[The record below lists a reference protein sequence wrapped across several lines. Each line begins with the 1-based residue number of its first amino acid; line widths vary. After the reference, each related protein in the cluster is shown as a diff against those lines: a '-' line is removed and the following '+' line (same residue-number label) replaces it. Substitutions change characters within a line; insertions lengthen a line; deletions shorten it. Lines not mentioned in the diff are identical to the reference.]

1 MKKKR
6 QRYFQVRTIIVIIV
20 CTMLYSCA
28 EEKEVVIPENVLS
41 KEKMATVMTDIHLLE
56 ASMTLNFSNA
66 ANMINGPEM
75 QATTVQL
82 LKKNNVTREQ
92 YQTSF
97 IFYAEHPDLL
107 TEVYKQVLNNLSQL
121 QAKVSNEK
129 DTTSRKIEPIK
140 KP

>member
-1 MKKKR
+1 M
-6 QRYFQVRTIIVIIV
+6 RTIIVIML
-20 CTMLYSCA
+20 CTILYSCA

-41 KEKMATVMTDIHLLE
+41 QEKMATVMTDIHLLE

-66 ANMINGPEM
+66 TNLINGPEM
-75 QATTVQL
+75 QATTSQL
-82 LKKNNVTREQ
+82 IKKNNVTKEQ

-97 IFYAEHPDLL
+97 VFYAEHPDLL

>member
-6 QRYFQVRTIIVIIV
+6 QRYFQVRAIIVILL
-20 CTMLYSCA
+20 CTILYSCA
-28 EEKEVVIPENVLS
+28 EEKEVVIPENILS
-41 KEKMATVMTDIHLLE
+41 QEKMATVMTDIHLLE
-56 ASMTLNFSNA
+56 ASMTLNFANA
-66 ANMINGPEM
+66 TNMINGPEM

-82 LKKNNVTREQ
+82 LKKNNVTKEQ

-97 IFYAEHPDLL
+97 VFYAEHPDLL

>member
-1 MKKKR
+1 M
-6 QRYFQVRTIIVIIV
+6 RTIIVIML
-20 CTMLYSCA
+20 CTILYSCA

-41 KEKMATVMTDIHLLE
+41 QEKMATVMTDIHLLE

-66 ANMINGPEM
+66 TNLINGPEM
-75 QATTVQL
+75 QATTSQL
-82 LKKNNVTREQ
+82 LKKNNVTKEQ

-97 IFYAEHPDLL
+97 VFYAEHPDLL